1 MKASEQ
7 TYIPS
12 QTSDTPSTGNFLWED
27 PPSLD
32 KLSVCVHCGMCLE
45 SCPTYLETGQEHH
58 SPRGRVYLISAVA
71 QGKLSVNEAFAD
83 PIFTCLDCR
92 ACETACPAGVAV
104 GSLIEESR
112 GQVRQAIPLKGWFRF
127 VHHLFLHH
135 LFPYPSRLRFL
146 GMLLRFYQK
155 SGLRWF
161 ARKTR
166 LLRLLPKHFIQLE
179 EVLPEVE
186 KPVLNRLPHVIPA
199 HGERKMRVG
208 LLTGCVMDILF
219 SSVNEAT
226 IRVLTKNGYEVVLP
240 PGQTCCGA
248 LHVHAGDRE
257 QGKSLAR
264 KNMAVFLDA
273 GVDKILINSAGCGAA
288 LKEYPELFRS
298 HPQDHAQAKHFA
310 SKVEDISEFL
320 YNQGFMKPQNSLKKR
335 VTYHDACHLA
345 HGQGIRH
352 QPRSLLM
359 EIDGLEWVEMPMS
372 DACCGSAGIYNLTH
386 PVMAEKI
393 LEKKMEHVP
402 SEVDWVVMGNPG
414 CMLQMAAGLKKHGHP
429 SRVVHTVQ
437 VLDWAYQN
445 NGQEANVQSV
455 S

>member
-1 MKASEQ
+1 
-7 TYIPS
+7 
-12 QTSDTPSTGNFLWED
+12 
-27 PPSLD
+27 
-32 KLSVCVHCGMCLE
+32 
-45 SCPTYLETGQEHH
+45 
-58 SPRGRVYLISAVA
+58 
-71 QGKLSVNEAFAD
+71 
-83 PIFTCLDCR
+83 
-92 ACETACPAGVAV
+92 
-104 GSLIEESR
+104 
-112 GQVRQAIPLKGWFRF
+112 
-127 VHHLFLHH
+127 
-135 LFPYPSRLRFL
+135 
-146 GMLLRFYQK
+146 
-155 SGLRWF
+155 
-161 ARKTR
+161 
-166 LLRLLPKHFIQLE
+166 
-179 EVLPEVE
+179 
-186 KPVLNRLPHVIPA
+186 
-199 HGERKMRVG
+199 
-208 LLTGCVMDILF
+208 
-219 SSVNEAT
+219 
-226 IRVLTKNGYEVVLP
+226 
-240 PGQTCCGA
+240 
-248 LHVHAGDRE
+248 
-257 QGKSLAR
+257 
-264 KNMAVFLDA
+264 MAVFLDA

-298 HPQDHAQAKHFA
+298 HPQDHEQAKHFA